1 MFSHV
6 MIGSNDIEESKKF
19 YDKLFETLD
28 VKPGKLFPN
37 LTGQKR
43 YFYNLK
49 KFLIFVNKLSL
60 ENEINE
66 HLSILILRL
75 S

>member
-37 LTGQKR
+37 LTGQKD
-43 YFYNLK
+43 
-49 KFLIFVNKLSL
+49 IF
-60 ENEINE
+60 I
-66 HLSILILRL
+66 I
-75 S
+75 

>member
-6 MIGSNDIEESKKF
+6 MVGSNDIEESKNF

-37 LTGQKR
+37 LTCQKR
-43 YFYNLK
+43 YFYNL
-49 KFLIFVNKLSL
+49 N
-60 ENEINE
+60 
-66 HLSILILRL
+66 
-75 S
+75 

>member
-28 VKPGKLFPN
+28 VKPW
-37 LTGQKR
+37 
-43 YFYNLK
+43 
-49 KFLIFVNKLSL
+49 V
-60 ENEINE
+60 
-66 HLSILILRL
+66 
-75 S
+75 